1 MKGFHREWKRRNWSG
16 NRTGVRRGARE
27 GTSTLHQPQP
37 LSHEDTE
44 GQDGPQKYSRRVVG
58 FQGSSLGSE
67 VSWLS
72 TTPEKPRVTFYP
84 LRSMIFLV

>member
-1 MKGFHREWKRRNWSG
+1 MHSGLASLAAGGNARWCSSGPSGKG
-16 NRTGVRRGARE
+16 
-27 GTSTLHQPQP
+27 STLHQPQP

-72 TTPEKPRVTFYP
+72 TTSEKPRVTFYP